1 MKDLNWELLVAIVG
15 DIRMPS
21 WPDALAFVMTHES
34 YFVAG
39 ACCLVLALLWL
50 RLRSLSRSYRTL
62 RGEMSRMQM
71 QLLGMERLQFESEK
85 KYGQFD
91 YRISDLDARQRRA
104 EARLGKPDTK
114 LAVALTRA
122 GASSRELVDCG
133 LSHSESHLLQGLN
146 ARAAAAAV
154 RAVAEGRAA

>member
-1 MKDLNWELLVAIVG
+1 MTKFDMEGLIAFFQGL
-15 DIRMPS
+15 RMPA
-21 WPDALAFVMTHES
+21 WPEAVAYAAGHEMQIIVAL
-34 YFVAG
+34 
-39 ACCLVLALLWL
+39 LALGLLYSWR
-50 RLRSLSRSYRTL
+50 RLRQVYRIHQTL

-71 QLLGMERLQFESEK
+71 QLLGIERLQFESEK

-91 YRISDLDARQRRA
+91 YRISELDARQRRA

-114 LAVALTRA
+114 FAVALTRA

-146 ARAAAAAV
+146 AKAASSSKAA
-154 RAVAEGRAA
+154 